1 MAWNKEIGSDDD
13 KTLIYDL
20 RQVYAKDIIGNTLM
34 QIKMARTSENY
45 PLWYHS
51 LKRDLLT
58 EISQKLSEKEI
69 NEVKIKI
76 NEVKKVLTQYSE
88 AYLGKHKD
96 ANAHETIEDAL
107 CELEMLMTG
116 LMEKHNMYGHQED
129 DEGL

>member
-1 MAWNKEIGSDDD
+1 MAYKDYSDED

-20 RQVYAKDIIGNTLM
+20 RQIYAKDIIGNTLL

-58 EISQKLSEKEI
+58 EISQKLTDIEI
-69 NEVKIKI
+69 NQVKEKI
-76 NEVKKVLTQYSE
+76 EQVKKVLVKNSE
-88 AYLGKHKD
+88 SYIGKHKD
-96 ANAHETIEDAL
+96 ANAHELIEDCL

-116 LMEKHNMYGHQED
+116 LMERHNMYGNKED